1 MVITSKIKTVAT
13 ESSSG
18 MMRWSKFLKAPNKY
32 THYCIVRV
40 SFYKTKLIANPCS
53 ILSQWLGYQSQN
65 VEETTVG
72 LWSVSVNDMIDRYFS
87 FHPNWFACKSWPQNH
102 LSYWFVFRY
111 MSQIDRALRAFEYT
125 TEWADLIAALDKL
138 NRVLL
143 AHQKYPIIPR

>member
-18 MMRWSKFLKAPNKY
+18 MMRWSKFLKAPKKFTLY
-32 THYCIVRV
+32 IVRV
-40 SFYKTKLIANPCS
+40 SIYKTKVKANPFS
-53 ILSQWLGYQSQN
+53 ILSQWLGYHQN
-65 VEETTVG
+65 VEKTTVG
-72 LWSVSVNDMIDRYFS
+72 LWSVSVNNMIDRYFS
-87 FHPNWFACKSWPQNH
+87 FQPNWFACKSWPQNH

-111 MSQIDRALRAFEYT
+111 MSQVDRALKAFEYT